1 VKKIILLVVA
11 FCMVPMA
18 RAAEELDEKMPVDDW
33 TINYKPA
40 RDAGHKALAAGNYA
54 EAIAQ
59 FDKAADATAFAYVRA
74 IHWGNIGLAYLR
86 NAHKVKSMSDAKD
99 AAAAYQ
105 DALDLMD
112 QADARCVNG
121 CIHETDCT
129 SKRKSFR
136 GVFERG
142 IRNAKKLLGL

>member
-1 VKKIILLVVA
+1 VKKILMLVAV
-11 FCMVPMA
+11 FCMVPVA
-18 RAAEELDEKMPVDDW
+18 WASEELDEKMPVDDW
-33 TINYKPA
+33 HMNYKSA
-40 RDAGHKALAAGNYA
+40 RDAGHKALAAGDYA

-86 NAHKVKSMSDAKD
+86 NAHKVKSRSDAKD

-112 QADARCVNG
+112 RADSICSAGCV
-121 CIHETDCT
+121 HETDCT
-129 SKRKSFR
+129 TKRTSAR
-136 GVFERG
+136 GRFERG
-142 IRNAKKLLGL
+142 LKAANKYLNR